1 MKPLKGEEGEGGAVA
16 AGSRRHTAEQQH
28 RERRH
33 LGRQPG
39 QQQPRL
45 RGRGRRGL
53 AEAVEAAE
61 AAHPAS
67 PGKRAGGSGK
77 HSREPSGRGN
87 LDGVG
92 RRDAEPAGGGQD
104 ADGVDGVERRELV
117 RLALPV
123 GLAQVMM
130 IAVIEGADSGRKIL
144 QSDEQLKCD
153 SYWKNSQK
161 TMCEICAVLFGYCDA
176 GR

>member
-1 MKPLKGEEGEGGAVA
+1 MKPSKGEEGEGGADA
-16 AGSRRHTAEQQH
+16 TGRRHTAQQQH

-45 RGRGRRGL
+45 RGRGRGH

-77 HSREPSGRGN
+77 HPRESPSGRGN
-87 LDGVG
+87 FDGVG

-117 RLALPV
+117 RLAFPV
-123 GLAQVMM
+123 GIAQVMM

-161 TMCEICAVLFGYCDA
+161 TMCEICAVLFGYCDT